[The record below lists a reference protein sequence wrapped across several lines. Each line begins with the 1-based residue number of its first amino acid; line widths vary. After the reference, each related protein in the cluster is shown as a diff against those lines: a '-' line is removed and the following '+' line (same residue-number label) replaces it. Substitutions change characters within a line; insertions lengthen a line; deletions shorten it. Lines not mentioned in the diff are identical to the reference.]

1 MLGGS
6 ELMGINLGFIKGF
19 NREYIVKRFANIV
32 IRDDSKTKGKQTKL
46 KMLVKNLDEGS
57 RALQDYL
64 LKEEGGRLLL
74 ESCRKFLEDVE
85 NERS

>member
-1 MLGGS
+1 M
-6 ELMGINLGFIKGF
+6 
-19 NREYIVKRFANIV
+19 KRFANIV
-32 IRDDSKTKGKQTKL
+32 IGEDSKTKGKQTKL

-74 ESCRKFLEDVE
+74 ESCKKFLADVE
-85 NERS
+85 NERN